1 MKEPM
6 RLWIIITWIILVIL
20 AIPWF
25 YPTGSYEPLI
35 WGIPYW
41 FLISLIALIILE
53 SFEYYVVTKQW
64 DVERHVLKESPS
76 NNKKND

>member
-6 RLWIIITWIILVIL
+6 QLWIIITWIILVIL

-25 YPTGSYEPLI
+25 YPIGSYEPLV

-53 SFEYYVVTKQW
+53 SFEYYVVNKQW
-64 DVERHVLKESPS
+64 DVERHVLKESPN